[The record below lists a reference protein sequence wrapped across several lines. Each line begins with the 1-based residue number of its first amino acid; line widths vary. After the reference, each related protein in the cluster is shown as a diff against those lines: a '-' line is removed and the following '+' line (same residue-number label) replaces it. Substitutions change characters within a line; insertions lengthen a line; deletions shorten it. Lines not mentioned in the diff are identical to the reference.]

1 MTQTAA
7 YFPPQKI
14 LIIDDEEVYRTMI
27 SATLKSMG
35 YESIEAANGLDGL
48 VAVKLH
54 HPDLV
59 LCDINMPKMDGRT
72 LLSTLKEYPEFSAIP
87 FIFITG
93 NSANGDVRQGMQ
105 LGADDYLI
113 KQFSSADLLDAIKT
127 RLDKTKSFQKHLE
140 SQYDDIKTSIVRSL
154 PHEFRTPLHSIIG
167 CAQFLIEENNLTAD
181 EVKEAGELISKSAQ
195 RLHHL
200 LENMILYGELQLW
213 TNNRSTVAAMR
224 RESVSLL
231 RELVG
236 STAAQEAAKH
246 GRADSM
252 EISVTDSQVQ
262 ISPSHL
268 TKIIEE
274 IIDNAIK
281 FSEPGTKISISS
293 EEDDREVTIKIR
305 DEGRGMSNEQI
316 DTVTAFQ
323 QFERPHFEQQGA
335 GLGLAIVKSLAELYG
350 GRLTISNS
358 DKIGT
363 TVKIRLLKASDTRP
377 LDSGVIETR

>member
-113 KQFSSADLLDAIKT
+113 KPFSSADLLDAIKT

-236 STAAQEAAKH
+236 STSAQEAAKH